1 MDCLG
6 VNSLLSVQG
15 IDQEL
20 KKKTLNIPIQI
31 GECSLFH
38 P

>member
-20 KKKTLNIPIQI
+20 KKKKTLNI
-31 GECSLFH
+31 LYK
-38 P
+38 